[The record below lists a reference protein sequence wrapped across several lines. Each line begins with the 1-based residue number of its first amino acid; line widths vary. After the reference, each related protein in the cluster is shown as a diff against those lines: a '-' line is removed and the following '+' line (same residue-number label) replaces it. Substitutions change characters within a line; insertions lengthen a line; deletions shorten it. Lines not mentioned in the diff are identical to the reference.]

1 MSETPPAPYVSEQS
15 ILHLVG
21 AQSAQ
26 RGKLITRTGAASIV
40 EWELTDA
47 DGTRGVLTGTV
58 QGTQPHPYTTVVHLK
73 AGTEVRSL
81 GVTGWEPYRS
91 TCSCPVQ
98 QDCKHAAALL
108 YVATAQAMRER
119 LAGPRRGATPRTG
132 ASPSDA
138 APALQDRGLSAQER
152 PSRGRPAPAT
162 PTWRELLGPL
172 VHGGTSPV
180 PSEPLAFGV
189 ELRTEYGG
197 FGFSRF
203 GAQPATLQ
211 DIREGASLHAGLRL
225 LRPGTRENWIKG
237 GLTWKKFQYSSPFPA
252 IRSDHASLVSRI
264 VRLQLAESTYGVDP
278 GELLRLDSFTPDGWA
293 LLCEARRLGIDFVG
307 QGVLSHIEWAE
318 PVTAALDVRR
328 AGAGLRLSTVATTAE
343 DATRTDLR
351 PAGPGGFIAVLPNE
365 DSPQSAR
372 LQLAPAAEPV
382 PEALR
387 ALFRRHEQVEI
398 PAEETQDF
406 LEDYTPQLRSTMSLR
421 STDGSVTFPDP
432 VPPRLQLVV
441 RHRRGDLTDLEWQ
454 WVYTAPRRVLPLHR
468 TGRITR
474 SAVGRDLDHEEQVL
488 AEVRALWPRAF
499 GADEATLHDVEGAAF
514 VEHVLPRIATLPD
527 VDVIE
532 HGKRPGYQELTGTP
546 HLRIVQVESPRTDRT
561 DWFDLGFEIT
571 IGEHLVPFTA
581 IFKAL
586 SQGRKSVLL
595 PDKTYAKLDHP
606 TFDKLRELL
615 IEAESMPEWEPEAPA
630 IGRHQVTFWEEFE
643 DLADES
649 ATAVAWRRSVGA
661 LTDLQEIPVP
671 APPPGLEAIL
681 RPYQHEGFAWL
692 TFLYEQGLGGIL
704 ADDMGLGKT
713 IQTLALF
720 LHARGAGPS
729 SAPPFLVVA
738 PSSVLS
744 VWESEAAR
752 FAPGLDLRVLPTTTA
767 KRGTPLATAVE
778 GADVVVTSYALLRLD
793 QEEYTALDWQGL
805 VLDEAQF
812 VKNRTAK
819 AHRAAAEVQAPFRLA
834 ITGTPMENSLTD
846 LWSLLS
852 LTAPGL
858 FPSMPRFREE
868 YVKPIEKHDGTAP
881 ARTRAD
887 QRMSRLRRRIRPF
900 VLRRTKDVVATDL
913 PEKQEQVVRVPLEP
927 KHRRLYEQVL
937 QRERQKL
944 LGLVEDLDRNRF
956 IVFRSLTLLRM
967 LALDPAIVDQEHAAV
982 PSSKL
987 EALMG
992 KLEEVLAEGH
1002 RVIVFSQF
1010 TSFLTRVAER
1020 LEQQQVPF
1028 SYLDGS
1034 TDDRAGA
1041 IASFREGEL
1050 PVFLISLKAGG
1061 FGLTLTE
1068 ADYVFLLD
1076 PWWNPA
1082 AEAQAVDRAHRIGQ
1096 QRTVMVY
1103 RMVAENTIEEKV
1115 VALQERKAA
1124 LFSSLTDGDSAFQ
1137 SVLSAE
1143 DVRDLLRD

>member
-1 MSETPPAPYVSEQS
+1 MTERLATPYISEQS
-15 ILHLVG
+15 ILQLVG
-21 AQSAQ
+21 AASAQ
-26 RGKLITRTGAASIV
+26 RGKAYARSGAASIV
-40 EWELTDA
+40 EWEHPDA
-47 DGTRGVLTGTV
+47 GGDRGTLIGTV
-58 QGTQPHPYTTVVHLK
+58 HGTDPRPYTTVVDLK
-73 AGTEVRSL
+73 VGTHVRSL
-81 GVTGWEPYRS
+81 GVDAWEPYRA
-91 TCSCPVQ
+91 TCTCPVN

-108 YVATAQAMRER
+108 YTATTQAMRER
-119 LAGPRRGATPRTG
+119 LATSPPRAG
-132 ASPSDA
+132 SN
-138 APALQDRGLSAQER
+138 APAQAHHT
-152 PSRGRPAPAT
+152 RPAPVP
-162 PTWRELLGPL
+162 PTWKQLLNPL
-172 VHGGTSPV
+172 VHDTTADAAA
-180 PSEPLAFGV
+180 PLALGV
-189 ELRTEYGG
+189 ELRTEFGG

-203 GAQPATLQ
+203 GAQPASAEA
-211 DIREGASLHAGLRL
+211 IREGAAVFASLRVLR
-225 LRPGTRENWIKG
+225 RGSRENWIKG
-237 GLTWKKFQYSSPFPA
+237 GLTWKKFQYSSPVLG
-252 IRSDHASLVSRI
+252 IREDHADLVARL
-264 VRLQLAESTYGVDP
+264 VRLHLAENVYGIDP
-278 GELLRLDSFTPDGWA
+278 GELLRLDSFRSAEAWS
-293 LLCEARRLGIDFVG
+293 LLEEARRLGIEMVG
-307 QGVLSHIEWAE
+307 QGVLESVEWIE
-318 PVTAALDVRR
+318 PVTAALNVER
-328 AGAGLRLSTVATTAE
+328 AAEGLELSTLTLSCSGE
-343 DATRTDLR
+343 PRTDLR
-351 PAGPGGFIAVLPNE
+351 PAGAGGFIAVQLD
-365 DSPQSAR
+365 DSTTGSAPAVR
-372 LQLAPAAEPV
+372 LQLAMAAEPV

-387 ALFRRHEQVEI
+387 SLFRSRDSVTV
-398 PAEETQDF
+398 PAAEARDF
-406 LEDYTPQLRSTMSLR
+406 LEDYTPQLRAVVALHSLD
-421 STDGSVTFPDP
+421 SSVTFPEP
-432 VPPRLQLVV
+432 PAPRLQLTVH
-441 RHRRGDLTDLEWQ
+441 HRRGDFTDLVWQ
-454 WVYTAPRRVLPLHR
+454 WQYRAPLRTLPLRQVH
-468 TGRITR
+468 GITR
-474 SAVGRDLDHEEQVL
+474 SAAGRDVDHEEQVL
-488 AEVRALWPRAF
+488 AEVAALWPRAF
-499 GADEATLHDVEGAAF
+499 DAEEATLHEVESAAF
-514 VEHVLPRIATLPD
+514 VEHLLPRLASLAD

-532 HGKRPGYQELTGTP
+532 HGTRPDYQELTGTP
-546 HLRIVQVESPRTDRT
+546 HLRITQVETPRSDRT

-571 IGEHLVPFTA
+571 IGEHQVPFTA
-581 IFKAL
+581 IFTAL

-595 PDKTYAKLDHP
+595 PDKTYARLDHP
-606 TFDKLRELL
+606 TFDRLRELL
-615 IEAESMPEWEPEAPA
+615 AEAEAMPEWEPGAPG
-630 IGRHQVTFWEEFE
+630 IGRHQVTFWEDFE

-649 ATAVAWRRSVGA
+649 TTAASWRRSVGA
-661 LTDLQEIPVP
+661 LADLQEIPVP
-671 APPPGLEAIL
+671 AAPAGLEATL

-692 TFLYEQGLGGIL
+692 AFLHQHGLGGIL

-713 IQTLALF
+713 LQTLALI
-720 LHARGAGPS
+720 LHVREAGAGTPPG
-729 SAPPFLVVA
+729 ADTAGRPFLVVA

-752 FAPGLDLRVLPTTTA
+752 FAPSLDLRVLTTTSA
-767 KRGTPLATAVE
+767 KRGTPLATAID

-819 AHRAAAEVQAPFRLA
+819 AHRAAAEVRAPFRLA

-868 YVKPIEKHDGTAP
+868 YVKPIEKHDGSQDSRA
-881 ARTRAD
+881 RAD
-887 QRMSRLRRRIRPF
+887 QRMARLRRRIRPF

-927 KHRRLYEQVL
+927 QHRRLYEQVL

-1096 QRTVMVY
+1096 QRSVMVY
-1103 RMVAENTIEEKV
+1103 RMVAEGTIEEKV

-1124 LFSSLTDGDSAFQ
+1124 LFSSLTDGEAAFQ
-1137 SVLSAE
+1137 GMLSAE
-1143 DVRDLLRD
+1143 DVRDLLRE

>member
-1 MSETPPAPYVSEQS
+1 MPDPLPSPYVSEQS

-21 AQSAQ
+21 AQCAH
-26 RGKLITRTGAASIV
+26 RGKAYARAGAASIV
-40 EWELTDA
+40 EWEHSAA
-47 DGTRGVLTGTV
+47 DGERGSLIGSV
-58 QGTQPHPYTTVVHLK
+58 QGSGPRPYTTVVDMK
-73 AGTEVRSL
+73 AGTTARSL
-81 GVTGWEPYRS
+81 GVTAWEPYRA
-91 TCSCPVQ
+91 TCTCPVDR
-98 QDCKHAAALL
+98 DCKHAAALL

-119 LAGPRRGATPRTG
+119 LASPRTAPADG
-132 ASPSDA
+132 RAQAAA
-138 APALQDRGLSAQER
+138 AP
-152 PSRGRPAPAT
+152 PS
-162 PTWRELLGPL
+162 WRDLLGPL
-172 VHGGTSPV
+172 VHGTDHGSRR
-180 PSEPLAFGV
+180 SEPAAPLAFGV

-203 GAQPATLQ
+203 GAQQATMD
-211 DIREGASLHAGLRL
+211 DIREGRAVHVMLRL
-225 LRPGTRENWIKG
+225 LRRGLRETWIRG
-237 GLTWKKFQYSSPFPA
+237 GLTWKKFQYGTTHTGTRP
-252 IRSDHASLVSRI
+252 DHAALVSRL
-264 VRLQLAESTYGVDP
+264 VRLHQAESVYGVDP
-278 GELLRLDSFTPDGWA
+278 GELLRLDRFGSADPWS
-293 LLCEARRLGIDFVG
+293 LLAEARRAGIEFVG
-307 QGVLSHIEWAE
+307 QGVVGHVEWSE
-318 PVTAALDVRR
+318 PVTAGLDVQRT
-328 AGAGLRLSTVATTAE
+328 AEGLRLSTVTVTE
-343 DATRTDLR
+343 GGTTRTDLR
-351 PAGPGGFIAVLPNE
+351 PAGAGGFVAVSTDRDDPE
-365 DSPQSAR
+365 SAR
-372 LQLAPAAEPV
+372 LLLAPAAEPV
-382 PEALR
+382 PEPLR
-387 ALFRRHEQVEI
+387 ALFRSRDTVTV
-398 PAEETQDF
+398 PAEDAHDF
-406 LEDYTPQLRSTMSLR
+406 LEDYTPQLRGSLR
-421 STDGSVTFPDP
+421 LSSSDDSVTFPDP
-432 VPPRLQLVV
+432 PPPRLQLTVT
-441 RHRRGDLTDLEWQ
+441 HRRGDVTDMAWEWA
-454 WVYTAPRRVLPLHR
+454 YRAPRRALPLR
-468 TGRITR
+468 EAGRITR
-474 SAVGRDLDHEEQVL
+474 SSDGRDVDHEERVL
-488 AEVRALWPRAF
+488 AEVAALWPRAF
-499 GADEATLHDVEGAAF
+499 DAEEATLHEVESAAF
-514 VEHVLPRIATLPD
+514 VEHLLPRLASLAD

-532 HGKRPGYQELTGTP
+532 HGTRPGYQELTGTP
-546 HLRIVQVESPRTDRT
+546 HLRITQVETPRSDRT

-571 IGEHLVPFTA
+571 IGEHQVPFTA
-581 IFKAL
+581 IFTAL

-606 TFDKLRELL
+606 TFEKLRELL
-615 IEAESMPEWEPEAPA
+615 AEAEAMPEWEPGAPG
-630 IGRHQVTFWEEFE
+630 IGRHQVTFWEDFE

-649 ATAVAWRRSVGA
+649 TTAASWRRSVGA
-661 LTDLQEIPVP
+661 LADLQEIPVP
-671 APPPGLEAIL
+671 AAPAGLEATL
-681 RPYQHEGFAWL
+681 RPYQREGFAWL
-692 TFLYEQGLGGIL
+692 AFLHQHGLGGIL

-713 IQTLALF
+713 LQTLALI
-720 LHARGAGPS
+720 LHAREAGAGTPPG
-729 SAPPFLVVA
+729 ADTAGRPFLVVA

-752 FAPGLDLRVLPTTTA
+752 FAPSLDLRVLATTSA
-767 KRGTPLATAVE
+767 KRGTPLATAID

-868 YVKPIEKHDGTAP
+868 YVKPIEKHDDSQDSRA
-881 ARTRAD
+881 RAD
-887 QRMSRLRRRIRPF
+887 QRMARLRRRIRPF
-900 VLRRTKDVVATDL
+900 VLRRTKDLVATDL

-927 KHRRLYEQVL
+927 QHRRLYEQVL

-1096 QRTVMVY
+1096 QRSLMVY
-1103 RMVAENTIEEKV
+1103 RMVAEGTIEEKV
-1115 VALQERKAA
+1115 VALQQRKSA
-1124 LFSSLTDGDSAFQ
+1124 LFSSLTDGDAAFQ

-1143 DVRDLLRD
+1143 DVRDLLRE